1 MTESNKQMATLNET
15 ILDKDIASKNKE
27 IRDAKRNIHKLK
39 KNGDDEDVEFEEEM
53 LEELETEKKVLDG
66 NKQRM
71 LQRHAYQFAPPT
83 PPTSNDA
90 NRGHSAR
97 GGNDNQDGA
106 GDEYNIVNGFG

>member
-1 MTESNKQMATLNET
+1 MEEQLLGKV
-15 ILDKDIASKNKE
+15 ISKEQK
-27 IRDAKRNIHKLK
+27 A
-39 KNGDDEDVEFEEEM
+39 
-53 LEELETEKKVLDG
+53 LEEQLTQVLEEVNSNTKSLMLLDASLLERL
-66 NKQRM
+66 K
-71 LQRHAYQFAPPT
+71 FAPPT

>member
-15 ILDKDIASKNKE
+15 TLDKDVASKNKE
-27 IRDAKRNIHKLK
+27 IPDAKQNIQ
-39 KNGDDEDVEFEEEM
+39 KNGDDKDAEFKEEM

-66 NKQRM
+66 NTKRM

-97 GGNDNQDGA
+97 GDNGSQDGT
-106 GDEYNIVNGFG
+106 GDEYNIVNRFG